1 MDYRNQTTDPNDI
14 VVDLSKH
21 MAKLTQYEDISDDL
35 SQEEE
40 AKLIDYVRAA
50 SKMSFERISRR
61 YDHWRDADRAHDVWV
76 PADSTKFREKAVVAD
91 TRAIADTVLTYMMAA
106 LTGRNPMFQLEGMN
120 RKSRRSALILS
131 LIHI

>member
-40 AKLIDYVRAA
+40 AKLIDYV
-50 SKMSFERISRR
+50 
-61 YDHWRDADRAHDVWV
+61 
-76 PADSTKFREKAVVAD
+76 
-91 TRAIADTVLTYMMAA
+91 
-106 LTGRNPMFQLEGMN
+106 
-120 RKSRRSALILS
+120 LS